1 MRKAYIIDAK
11 RTPVGKARGSLSK
24 TRADDLLVHA
34 IQSVL
39 KAADSS
45 EKLIAVLMI
54 LLLAVQC
61 LRGLRV

>member
-11 RTPVGKARGSLSK
+11 RTPVGKARGLLSK

-39 KAADSS
+39 KASDSS
-45 EKLIAVLMI
+45 EEINKSMPAK
-54 LLLAVQC
+54 
-61 LRGLRV
+61 

>member
-24 TRADDLLVHA
+24 TRADALLVHA

-39 KAADSS
+39 RAADSS
-45 EKLIAVLMI
+45 E
-54 LLLAVQC
+54 
-61 LRGLRV
+61 